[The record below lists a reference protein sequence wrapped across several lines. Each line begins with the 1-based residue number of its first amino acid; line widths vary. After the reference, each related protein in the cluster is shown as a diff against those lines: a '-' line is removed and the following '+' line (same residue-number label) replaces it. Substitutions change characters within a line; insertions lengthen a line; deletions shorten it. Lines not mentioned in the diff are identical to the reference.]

1 MKGVKGNEEAS
12 IAIYRCAYTVIVR
25 DGHDGT
31 NAHAYADSVAIA
43 KPDSY
48 PVAVAISK
56 PVTEPD
62 T

>member
-1 MKGVKGNEEAS
+1 MKGVKGNEAS

-31 NAHAYADSVAIA
+31 NADAHSVAIA
-43 KPDSY
+43 EPDSY

-56 PVTEPD
+56 PVT
-62 T
+62 

>member
-1 MKGVKGNEEAS
+1 
-12 IAIYRCAYTVIVR
+12 VR

-31 NAHAYADSVAIA
+31 NADAYADSVA
-43 KPDSY
+43 KPDGY

-56 PVTEPD
+56 PVAEPV

>member
-1 MKGVKGNEEAS
+1 MKGVKGNEAS

-25 DGHDGT
+25 DGHGGT
-31 NAHAYADSVAIA
+31 NADAHSVAIA

>member
-1 MKGVKGNEEAS
+1 M
-12 IAIYRCAYTVIVR
+12 R